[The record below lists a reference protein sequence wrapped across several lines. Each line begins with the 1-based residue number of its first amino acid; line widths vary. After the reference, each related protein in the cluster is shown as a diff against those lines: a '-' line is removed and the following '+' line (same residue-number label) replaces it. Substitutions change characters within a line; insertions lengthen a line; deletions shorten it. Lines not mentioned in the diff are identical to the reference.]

1 MTNGRSRSKDS
12 LMTRSFTLIAGAV
25 FAAGLA
31 ACATT
36 TPPQAPALAN
46 ASRQPLNPLP
56 TDLTGYLTADALDGA
71 ALLGPPP
78 TPSSLRGQADR
89 AHYEETRALEG
100 TPRWAQAIADND
112 LWGGGALKQY
122 SCKLGVSIDE
132 KQTPATLRVLH
143 RVELDVRTIGTPAKD
158 LYNRPRPLIGDD
170 KPICIP
176 REDWMKT
183 NASYPSGHSM
193 TGWAWALILA
203 ELAPAKADAMLS
215 TGKSVG
221 DSRAICGVHYIS
233 DIEAGRTLAAAMVA
247 KLHGDPQFQRDIA
260 KARGEIAKAKAA
272 PTGCA

>member
-1 MTNGRSRSKDS
+1 
-12 LMTRSFTLIAGAV
+12 MTRSFTLIAGAAL
-25 FAAGLA
+25 AAGLA
-31 ACATT
+31 ACAATT
-36 TPPQAPALAN
+36 SPQQAPALTDTSKPA
-46 ASRQPLNPLP
+46 PLNPPP
-56 TDLTGYLTADALDGA
+56 TKLTGYLAPGALDGA

-78 TPSSLRGQADR
+78 APGSLRGQADR
-89 AHYEETRALEG
+89 AHYEETRALQG
-100 TPRWAQAIADND
+100 TPRWSQAIADND

-132 KQTPATLRVLH
+132 QQTPTTLRVLH
-143 RVELDVRTIGTPAKD
+143 RIELDVRTIGTPPKN

-193 TGWAWALILA
+193 TGWSWALILA

-215 TGKSVG
+215 IGKSVG

-247 KLHGDPQFQRDIA
+247 KLHGDAQFQRDMA
-260 KARGEIAKAKAA
+260 KARSEMARAKAA
-272 PTGCA
+272 PAGCS

>member
-1 MTNGRSRSKDS
+1 
-12 LMTRSFTLIAGAV
+12 MTRSFTLIAGVV

-31 ACATT
+31 ACAAT
-36 TPPQAPALAN
+36 TPPRIEASTPA
-46 ASRQPLNPLP
+46 PLNPPP
-56 TDLTGYLTADALDGA
+56 TDLTGYLADGALDGA

-78 TPSSLRGQADR
+78 APSSLRGQADR
-89 AHYEETRALEG
+89 AYYEETRALAG
-100 TPRWAQAIADND
+100 SPRWAQAIVDND

-143 RVELDVRTIGTPAKD
+143 RIELDVRTVGTPAKN

-170 KPICIP
+170 KPVCIP

-215 TGKSVG
+215 IGKSVG

-233 DIEAGRTLAAAMVA
+233 DIEAGRTLGSAMVA
-247 KLHGDPQFQRDIA
+247 KLHGDPAFQRDM
-260 KARGEIAKAKAA
+260 ARARQEMAKAKAA
-272 PTGCA
+272 PAGC

>member
-1 MTNGRSRSKDS
+1 
-12 LMTRSFTLIAGAV
+12 MTRNFTLIVGAV

-31 ACATT
+31 ACAATT
-36 TPPQAPALAN
+36 TPQAPALADTSKP
-46 ASRQPLNPLP
+46 APLNPPP
-56 TDLTGYLTADALDGA
+56 TDLTGYLAADALDGA

-78 TPSSLRGQADR
+78 APASLRGQADR
-89 AHYEETRALEG
+89 AYYEETRALAG
-100 TPRWAQAIADND
+100 SPRWSQAITDND

-122 SCKLGVSIDE
+122 ACKLGVSIDE
-132 KQTPATLRVLH
+132 QQTPTTLRVLH
-143 RVELDVRTIGTPAKD
+143 RIELDVRTIGTPAKD
-158 LYNRPRPLIGDD
+158 LYNRPRPLISDD

-215 TGKSVG
+215 IGKSVG
-221 DSRAICGVHYIS
+221 DSRAICGVHYVS

-247 KLHGDPQFQRDIA
+247 RLHGDPQFQRDIA
-260 KARGEIAKAKAA
+260 KARGEMAKAKAA
-272 PTGCA
+272 PMDCS